1 MEKKFL
7 KTIRNKYSHNLE
19 TQLKTNNAQK
29 NISMNNYLTKNT
41 FHKKPNS
48 EIFIN
53 TIASSPEKYKR
64 NNIRKESIR
73 SRYKKMLNLDQK
85 KKTVS
90 ILNSNFRIKVNTT
103 NLLQIKVNKNETL
116 IKSKLNTKYNN
127 DIKNIKESPIKP
139 YKLTRFRNINNN
151 IKLYNNYNTE
161 NNKQKKESIIK
172 EDLIND
178 NELNEQIKIKLK
190 NIIEKINIKI
200 FNIDEYKIIKS
211 IGEGTYGNI
220 YEVQNKIS
228 HKTLAMKKILA
239 KSLEKLKIFLGGI
252 EIIYPLQHKNIMNII
267 GIHIKYF
274 EPNKILLY
282 ILMPLAET
290 DWDSSIKFLSM
301 TKSYYKESELIS
313 ILSQITSAILY
324 LQENNIVHRDI
335 KPENILIF
343 NNIYKLSDF
352 GEAKITNNLIRCHS
366 LRGTDIYMSPI
377 LRNKLK
383 SKEKKV
389 EHDVYKSDVYSLGIC
404 FLYASELNFNTVK
417 AIRELKFQG
426 LVNKLIKKMMKG
438 RYSGMFI
445 DIILKMVHV
454 DENERID
461 FLELDRLIKKYYNNN
476 S

>member
-1 MEKKFL
+1 MEKNFL
-7 KTIRNKYSHNLE
+7 NTIRNKYSHNLE

-29 NISMNNYLTKNT
+29 NIPMNNYLTKNT

-48 EIFIN
+48 EVFIN
-53 TIASSPEKYKR
+53 TIASSTDKYKR

-73 SRYKKMLNLDQK
+73 SRYKKMLNLKQK

-90 ILNSNFRIKVNTT
+90 ILNSNIRIKVNTS

-172 EDLIND
+172 EDLINN
-178 NELNEQIKIKLK
+178 NEIKLK

-282 ILMPLAET
+282 ILMPLAEI
-290 DWDSSIKFLSM
+290 DWDSSIKILSM

-352 GEAKITNNLIRCHS
+352 GEAKITNNLIRTH
-366 LRGTDIYMSPI
+366 
-377 LRNKLK
+377 
-383 SKEKKV
+383 
-389 EHDVYKSDVYSLGIC
+389 
-404 FLYASELNFNTVK
+404 F
-417 AIRELKFQG
+417 
-426 LVNKLIKKMMKG
+426 
-438 RYSGMFI
+438 
-445 DIILKMVHV
+445 
-454 DENERID
+454 
-461 FLELDRLIKKYYNNN
+461 
-476 S
+476 